1 MKRKWFRGTLAFLAM
16 LALLVPLAPAAQAED
31 LAVERAVYN
40 FLKEEL
46 GLNSAAA
53 CGVLANIE
61 AESGFSL
68 RASGDG
74 GSSYGLCQWH
84 GGRFEN
90 LQSFCR
96 MQSYDYWSLEG
107 QLQYLAYELRGGYWN
122 TYAALRGVENSSQGA
137 YDAAYAWCVRFERP
151 AAMEEAGARRGRT
164 AQFKYWLRYGEGTGD
179 FGPLQTPEEPEAPEL
194 WSDSMFYWQTDEPE
208 GTQAPAALNPAP
220 ETDQAPQ
227 TDTPQNPAAAGTEEP
242 RTGKHLPRIQFRY
255 TPMHQPPARTGVSWG
270 QALPVSGLF
279 LSAGDPRRRRLELPL
294 PAQEEAVPA

>member
-1 MKRKWFRGTLAFLAM
+1 MKRKWFRGTLAVLAM
-16 LALLVPLAPAAQAED
+16 LALLVPLAPAAQAAD

-40 FLKEEL
+40 FLTQEL

-61 AESGFSL
+61 AESNFSL

-84 GGRFEN
+84 AGRFQN

-96 MQSYDYWSLEG
+96 MQGYDYWSLEG

-164 AQFKYWLRYGEGTGD
+164 AQFKYWLRYGEAAGE
-179 FGPLQTPEEPEAPEL
+179 FGPLETPAEPAAPDL
-194 WSDSMFYWQTDEPE
+194 WSDTMFYWQDDEPE
-208 GTQAPAALNPAP
+208 ETQAPAAATPGPGVEPEPQRNAP
-220 ETDQAPQ
+220 KE
-227 TDTPQNPAAAGTEEP
+227 PAAAEP
-242 RTGKHLPRIQFRY
+242 RTRSALPRLQFRY
-255 TPMHQPPARTGVSWG
+255 TPMHQPPAQTGVSWG

-279 LSAGDPRRRRLELPL
+279 LSAGDPRRRRLTLPL

>member
-1 MKRKWFRGTLAFLAM
+1 MKRKWFRGTLAFLAV
-16 LALLVPLAPAAQAED
+16 LALLVPLAPAAQAAD

-46 GLNSAAA
+46 GLNAAAA

-61 AESGFSL
+61 AESNFNL

-84 GGRFEN
+84 GGRFQN

-96 MQSYDYWSLEG
+96 MQGYDYWSLEG

-122 TYAALRGVENSSQGA
+122 TYAALRGVENTSQGA

-164 AQFKYWLRYGEGTGD
+164 AQLKYWLRYGEGTGE
-179 FGPLQTPEEPEAPEL
+179 FGPLQTPEEPAARESSEL
-194 WSDSMFYWQTDEPE
+194 WSNSMFYWQQEEAEPE
-208 GTQAPAALNPAP
+208 PTPANPEPAQTQGGSIEQPAAR
-220 ETDQAPQ
+220 ES
-227 TDTPQNPAAAGTEEP
+227 GGVRE
-242 RTGKHLPRIQFRY
+242 RRSLPRLQFRY
-255 TPMHQPPARTGVSWG
+255 TPMHRPPIRTAASWG
-270 QALPVSGLF
+270 QALPLSGLF
-279 LSAGDPRRRRLELPL
+279 VSAGDPNRRRLELAL
-294 PAQEEAVPA
+294 PAQQEAVPA